1 MARAPSVRDGEPA
14 APVQELLGQP
24 GLFPFRVSYV
34 TARGLAAESPRLD
47 VAHQGLDTEVVML
60 RMSS

>member
-1 MARAPSVRDGEPA
+1 M
-14 APVQELLGQP
+14 PVQELLGQP
-24 GLFPFRVSYV
+24 GLFPFHVSYV
-34 TARGLAAESPRLD
+34 AAWGLAAESPRLD